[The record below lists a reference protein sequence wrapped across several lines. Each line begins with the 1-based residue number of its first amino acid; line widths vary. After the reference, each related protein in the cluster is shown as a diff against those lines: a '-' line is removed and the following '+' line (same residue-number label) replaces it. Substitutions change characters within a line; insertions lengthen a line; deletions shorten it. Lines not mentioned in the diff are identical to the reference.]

1 MYGMYVCMVCKQAL
15 KGNLNTLMADRGCPI
30 NSIVREKDEK
40 AERIGDLGDWAN
52 WVNCVLV
59 GN

>member
-1 MYGMYVCMVCKQAL
+1 MVCKQAL